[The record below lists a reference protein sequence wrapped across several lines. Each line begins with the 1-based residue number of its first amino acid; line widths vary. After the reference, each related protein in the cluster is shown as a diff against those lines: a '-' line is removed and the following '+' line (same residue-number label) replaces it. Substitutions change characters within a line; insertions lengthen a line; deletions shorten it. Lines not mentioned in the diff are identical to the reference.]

1 VGVLAGFVASG
12 IEYRYLLALG
22 TGDLAKYP
30 LGFGDDP
37 TGAVEERGMQ
47 RVLALA
53 RPLFKRDFFV
63 FATMLATALGQVASL
78 VMLGAFAVGALVTL
92 SAVLRS
98 EWSRRGALPE
108 RR

>member
-1 VGVLAGFVASG
+1 
-12 IEYRYLLALG
+12 
-22 TGDLAKYP
+22 
-30 LGFGDDP
+30 
-37 TGAVEERGMQ
+37 MQ
-47 RVLALA
+47 RLLALA

-63 FATMLATALGQVASL
+63 FATMLATALGQIASL